1 MDPKVNIGMWRGFG
15 NIGEVSQFV
24 ARVQCLMLIR
34 IDVEALVHIP
44 NRTSVFG
51 IVEIGQIVRDHD

>member
-1 MDPKVNIGMWRGFG
+1 MWRGFG

-24 ARVQCLMLIR
+24 ARVRCLMLIR

-44 NRTSVFG
+44 NRTSVVG